1 MVSSPDKYF
10 FINNIASVDVNDW
23 NECAGLDHPF
33 TRHEFLNALEK
44 SNSASTKTGWTP
56 FHYIEKNNKNKII
69 AVCPLYIKSHSF
81 GEYIFDHAWAD
92 AYHRHGLNYYPKL
105 QSAIP
110 FTPVTG
116 ERIIVS
122 DALKDKLSKK
132 VEIINRI
139 IEKTKKI
146 NVSSLHFNFLPQP
159 NNIKQQNPE
168 LLVRQGIQFHWKN
181 NNYKSFDDFLKTLSS
196 RKRKVIKKERLC
208 IDSNNLKIKLLIGD
222 KITPEHWDFFYQ
234 CYLNTTGRKWGS
246 AYLTKDFFLEL
257 SKTLADKI
265 LLIIALKEEKMVASA
280 INFLSSTHLY
290 GRLWGT
296 MYDIPY
302 LHFELCYYQA
312 IEYAIAN
319 NIKIVEAGAQG
330 EHKLQRGYMPE
341 KIWSLH
347 WIKDQQF
354 SKAINKYL
362 DQEISLTNKQKKDL
376 EQFAPFKNN

>member
-1 MVSSPDKYF
+1 
-10 FINNIASVDVNDW
+10 
-23 NECAGLDHPF
+23 
-33 TRHEFLNALEK
+33 
-44 SNSASTKTGWTP
+44 
-56 FHYIEKNNKNKII
+56 
-69 AVCPLYIKSHSF
+69 
-81 GEYIFDHAWAD
+81 
-92 AYHRHGLNYYPKL
+92 
-105 QSAIP
+105 
-110 FTPVTG
+110 
-116 ERIIVS
+116 
-122 DALKDKLSKK
+122 LSKK

-139 IEKTKKI
+139 IEKTKII
-146 NVSSLHFNFLPQP
+146 NVSSLHFNFLPLP

-265 LLIIALKEEKMVASA
+265 LLIVALKEEKMVASA

-312 IEYAIAN
+312 IDYAIAN